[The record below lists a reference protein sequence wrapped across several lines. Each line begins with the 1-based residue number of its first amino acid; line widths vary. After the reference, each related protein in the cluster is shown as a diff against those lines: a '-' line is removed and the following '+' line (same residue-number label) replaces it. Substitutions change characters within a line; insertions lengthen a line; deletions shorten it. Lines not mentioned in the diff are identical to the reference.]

1 MTYLC
6 VIGHMQENKVILI
19 VAYTTFPTI
28 SFYRVIHA
36 GNKVILVYVKSISLS
51 DNRQSAITPYM
62 FIC

>member
-1 MTYLC
+1 
-6 VIGHMQENKVILI
+6 MQENKVILI